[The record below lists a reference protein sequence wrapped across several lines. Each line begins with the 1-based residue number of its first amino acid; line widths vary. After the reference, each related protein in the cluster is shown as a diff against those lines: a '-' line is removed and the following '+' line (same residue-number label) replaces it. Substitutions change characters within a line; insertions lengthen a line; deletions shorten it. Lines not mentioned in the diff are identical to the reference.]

1 MGFSEWLSE
10 NWFNIATAVSGIGGL
25 WAAVFAIRKGAKAT
39 NDEAK
44 ARKISNLVAITANH
58 RELWKEY
65 SNHPELKRILDPNA
79 NLMELPVTSAE
90 ETFMGMWISQT
101 SSTYEALKDDLLT
114 KLEGFR
120 RDVGQSFS
128 LPIPNA
134 VWQKTKLLQNLDF
147 AAFVDSALK

>member
-1 MGFSEWLSE
+1 MAFSEWFSE
-10 NWFNIATAVSGIGGL
+10 NWVNIATAISGIGGL

-44 ARKISNLVAITANH
+44 ARKISNLIGMTANH
-58 RELWKEY
+58 RELWKEF
-65 SNHPELKRILDPNA
+65 SKHPEYKRVLDPSA
-79 NLMELPVTSAE
+79 NLDEQPVTSAE
-90 ETFMGMWISQT
+90 EVFVSMWISQT

-114 KLEGFR
+114 KLEGFK

-134 VWQKTKLLQNLDF
+134 VWQRTKLLQNQDF
-147 AAFVDSALK
+147 AAFIESALK

>member
-1 MGFSEWLSE
+1 
-10 NWFNIATAVSGIGGL
+10 VSGIGGL
-25 WAAVFAIRKGAKAT
+25 WAAVFAIRKDAKSRKE
-39 NDEAK
+39 EAK

-65 SNHPELKRILDPNA
+65 SNHPEYKRVLDPNA
-79 NLMELPVTSAE
+79 NLDEQPITSAE
-90 ETFMGMWISQT
+90 ETFMSMWISQT

-114 KLEGFR
+114 KLEGFK

-134 VWQKTKLLQNLDF
+134 VWQRTKLLQNQDF
-147 AAFVDSALK
+147 AAFIESSLK